1 MIDIGKKIRERRIEL
16 RMTQSQV
23 AEKAGCN
30 YVTVLHVENNRK
42 CAFATVQ
49 SICEV
54 LRLEITLKE
63 YEESCI
69 EEARAE

>member
-1 MIDIGKKIRERRIEL
+1 MVDFGKKIKERRIKL
-16 RMTQSQV
+16 GMTQSQV
-23 AEKAGCN
+23 ADKAGCN

-49 SICEV
+49 KICEV
-54 LRLEITLKE
+54 LKLEITLKE

-69 EEARAE
+69 KKAGAE